1 MSREDLLQY
10 AITTA
15 EENRLLRMTS
25 LTQNIPSRAKLRER
39 EKMGGAKTGEEA
51 RAAILAKRAAA
62 QAAEEEKK
70 RKEASRKR
78 KREQNEMRK
87 KEMKRRRKEEKEKRE
102 AEKEEKRREKE
113 EKALLKSRAIVKREA
128 DRKVRVQQ
136 KEVLKAHQARR
147 KRRIARQ
154 AKERQE
160 ECQICRKGDNRGTE
174 YAKCT
179 ACRGRHHVACLR
191 KGTQPYVCGQK
202 WTCFACMNPI

>member
-1 MSREDLLQY
+1 MSSEDLLQY

-62 QAAEEEKK
+62 QAAEKQKK

-78 KREQNEMRK
+78 EREQNEMRK

-102 AEKEEKRREKE
+102 TEKEEKRREKE

-128 DRKVRVQQ
+128 DRKVRVQ
-136 KEVLKAHQARR
+136 
-147 KRRIARQ
+147 
-154 AKERQE
+154 AK
-160 ECQICRKGDNRGTE
+160 GG
-174 YAKCT
+174 A
-179 ACRGRHHVACLR
+179 
-191 KGTQPYVCGQK
+191 KGTSSGTKTPHRSTGKRKAGRMSDMQK
-202 WTCFACMNPI
+202 TRQSRNRVRQVYCL